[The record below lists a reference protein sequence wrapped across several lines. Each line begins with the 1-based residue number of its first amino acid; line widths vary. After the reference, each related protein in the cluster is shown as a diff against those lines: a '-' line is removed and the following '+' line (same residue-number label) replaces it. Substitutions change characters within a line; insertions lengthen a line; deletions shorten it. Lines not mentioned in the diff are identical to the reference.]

1 LQLLVRLI
9 LSIAC
14 AAFAVLPAVALAAPS
29 PSPGLSGILAPPP
42 TADYVEA
49 NATVPGVVEGQFDAK
64 TFASRSGHGNV
75 AAIQQTLEL
84 DGFLDGYGRTWVQ
97 KVSRRVLVEF
107 VMAFTGGDGANKWL
121 SGSELAD
128 KADPNY
134 QHSISVTGIDS
145 YYGARFFY
153 SSSHAYED
161 AYVFV
166 KGNDFFVV
174 AALSANDDLGNIAA
188 DQTKVQYS
196 AAPDATIPQSQWP
209 QSSSS
214 TAAYNFGSFLGGAI
228 VLALLAGVVLLVV
241 GLVRRSRRQTGL
253 AGALPAAMPGAGVQM
268 SPDGRYWWDGQ
279 SWRDAQV
286 EVPPTAQRSPDG
298 RSWWDG
304 RQWRPVP

>member
-1 LQLLVRLI
+1 MRFFGRLI
-9 LSIAC
+9 FALAC
-14 AAFAVLPAVALAAPS
+14 AALTLQPAAALATPS
-29 PSPGLSGILAPPP
+29 PSPALSGILAPPP

-49 NATVPGVVEGQFDAK
+49 DATVPGVVEGQFDAK
-64 TFASRSGHGNV
+64 AYASRSGHGNV
-75 AAIQQTLEL
+75 AAIQQTLER

-134 QHSISVTGIDS
+134 QHSISVTGVAS

-153 SSSHAYED
+153 SSNHAYED

-166 KGNDFFVV
+166 KGNDFLVV

-188 DQTKVQYS
+188 DQTKLQYS

-214 TAAYNFGSFLGGAI
+214 TVAFNVGSFLGGAI
-228 VLALLAGVVLLVV
+228 VLVLLAGVVLLVV
-241 GLVRRSRRQTGL
+241 GVARRSRRQTSV
-253 AGALPAAMPGAGVQM
+253 AGALPGPMPGPGVQM
-268 SPDGRYWWDGQ
+268 SADGRYWWDGQ

-286 EVPPTAQRSPDG
+286 EIPPTAQRSADG
-298 RSWWDG
+298 HFWWDG
-304 RQWRPVP
+304 RQWRPVL

>member
-1 LQLLVRLI
+1 MRFFGRLI
-9 LSIAC
+9 
-14 AAFAVLPAVALAAPS
+14 FALACGALTLQPAAALATPS

-49 NATVPGVVEGQFDAK
+49 DATAPGVVEGQFDAK

-75 AAIQQTLEL
+75 AGIQQTLER

-107 VMAFTGGDGANKWL
+107 VMAFTGGVGANKWL

-134 QHSISVTGIDS
+134 QHPISVTGIAS

-153 SSSHAYED
+153 SSNHAYED

-166 KGNDFFVV
+166 KGNDFFIV
-174 AALSANDDLGNIAA
+174 AALSANDDLGNVAA

-196 AAPDATIPQSQWP
+196 TAPDATIPQSQWP
-209 QSSSS
+209 QSTSV
-214 TAAYNFGSFLGGAI
+214 TAAYNAGSFLGVVI
-228 VLALLAGVVLLVV
+228 VLALLAGIVLFVV
-241 GLVRRSRRQTGL
+241 GLVRRSRRQT
-253 AGALPAAMPGAGVQM
+253 AFVGALPGAISGSGIQL

-286 EVPPTAQRSPDG
+286 EVPPSAQRSPDG
-298 RSWWDG
+298 HFWWDG
-304 RQWRPVP
+304 RQWRPLA

>member
-1 LQLLVRLI
+1 
-9 LSIAC
+9 
-14 AAFAVLPAVALAAPS
+14 
-29 PSPGLSGILAPPP
+29 
-42 TADYVEA
+42 
-49 NATVPGVVEGQFDAK
+49 
-64 TFASRSGHGNV
+64 
-75 AAIQQTLEL
+75 
-84 DGFLDGYGRTWVQ
+84 
-97 KVSRRVLVEF
+97 
-107 VMAFTGGDGANKWL
+107 MAFTGGDGANKWL

-134 QHSISVTGIDS
+134 QHSISVTGIAS

-153 SSSHAYED
+153 SSNHAYED

-209 QSSSS
+209 QSRSS
-214 TAAYNFGSFLGGAI
+214 TVAFNVGSLLGGGI
-228 VLALLAGVVLLVV
+228 VLVLLAGVVLFVV
-241 GLVRRSRRQTGL
+241 GLARRSRRRTSF
-253 AGALPAAMPGAGVQM
+253 AGSVPGAGVQM

-286 EVPPTAQRSPDG
+286 QVPPSAQRSADG
-298 RSWWDG
+298 HFWWDG
-304 RQWRPVP
+304 KQWRPVP